1 VTRVKRYAN
10 YNLPMATCDGC
21 DAELAA
27 SWKYCI
33 HCGIATDAGT
43 TAPAQVPGAIRP
55 EQKPA
60 APRRRTNPLTF
71 VVVAVCLAGIVLLG
85 IAIAY
90 LAGALH

>member
-1 VTRVKRYAN
+1 
-10 YNLPMATCDGC
+10 MATCDGC
-21 DAELAA
+21 GAELAA

-33 HCGIATDAGT
+33 HCGTAIGTAAT
-43 TAPAQVPGAIRP
+43 TAAQVPGAIRP
-55 EQKPA
+55 ERKPA